1 MLDPLL
7 RRIIDPPLDRA
18 GGWLAAK
25 GLSANQLTLAGLL
38 VGLGCVPLLAIEAYG
53 WALACCLAN
62 RLIDGLDGAV
72 ARIRGPTDFGGYA
85 DIVADMVFYAAIV
98 LGFALA
104 RPENALWAAVLLASF
119 VGTASS
125 FLGYAVI
132 AAKRGE
138 QTTVRGRKSFY
149 HAAGV
154 IEGTETIAF
163 LMVMLIFPRYFN
175 YIAAIFS
182 ILCAVTI
189 GGRLIEAHAAWN
201 DQ

>member
-1 MLDPLL
+1 M
-7 RRIIDPPLDRA
+7 IDPPLDRV
-18 GGWLAAK
+18 GGWLASS
-25 GLSANQLTLAGLL
+25 GVSANQLTLAGLV
-38 VGLGCVPLLAIEAYG
+38 VGLACVPLLAIEAYG
-53 WALACCLAN
+53 WALGCCLAN

-104 RPENALWAAVLLASF
+104 RPQNALWAALLLASF

-138 QTTVRGRKSFY
+138 RTTVRGRKSFF
-149 HAAGV
+149 HAAGM
-154 IEGTETIAF
+154 IEGTETVLF
-163 LMVMLIFPRYFN
+163 LTCMFIFPSFFR
-175 YIAAIFS
+175 YIAAIFAF
-182 ILCAVTI
+182 LCALTI
-189 GGRLIEAHAAWN
+189 VGRLIGAKAAW
-201 DQ
+201 DDS

>member
-1 MLDPLL
+1 M
-7 RRIIDPPLDRA
+7 IDPPLGRA
-18 GGWLAAK
+18 GNWLAAHDI
-25 GLSANQLTLAGLL
+25 SANQLTVLGFL
-38 VGLGCVPLLAIEAYG
+38 VGLGCLPLLATEAYG

-72 ARIRGPTDFGGYA
+72 ARVRGPTDFGGYA
-85 DIVADMVFYAAIV
+85 DIVADMLFYAVVV

-104 RPENALWAAVLLASF
+104 RPENALWAALLLASF

-138 QTTVRGRKSFY
+138 QTAARGRKSFY

-154 IEGTETIAF
+154 IEGTETVAF
-163 LMVMLIFPRYFN
+163 LIGMLCFPSYFK
-175 YIAAIFS
+175 YLAVVFAF
-182 ILCAVTI
+182 LCAVTVI
-189 GGRLIEAHAAWN
+189 GRIIDARAAWR